1 MRRHRVGPARV
12 PARLPLDRG
21 SAVYSMIHPCT
32 RIILLPPHHRLVNLI
47 IHRACDASAWAAARI
62 VIQLARTVGQ
72 AGSQIG
78 RSTSAGGQLT
88 IGLGLGS
95 HLSVAHEVLR
105 LAYGGSADRS
115 AVLQLPL
122 SVRPLHVGMK
132 ADGKSIKPL
141 FYMVIE
147 TESVNLGRKIRNQV
161 YGI

>member
-1 MRRHRVGPARV
+1 MRRRRVGPARV

-47 IHRACDASAWAAARI
+47 IHRACDASEPRASLSSWRARS
-62 VIQLARTVGQ
+62 VWQ